1 MGETRN
7 IGMIRKLTINLSVI
21 LLMLSLVVINVSAE
35 DADESSAAGIAVIA
49 IFAIILV
56 LMAMLIFFA
65 QRYRRCPPDKV
76 IVIYG
81 RSGGKSAAKT
91 VHGGGILVW
100 PLIQDY
106 AYLDLKPLSIQIN
119 LTNALSNQNIRV
131 NVPSTFTVGISVEPN
146 LMQRAAERLLGLTVP
161 QIEELAQEIIFGQL
175 RLTIAMLT
183 IEEINQDR
191 DNFLELIMSNVG
203 KELNKIGLYLIN
215 VNITD
220 ITDESE
226 YIESIGKKAA
236 AEAVNIARV
245 DVANAER
252 DGSIGEA
259 QANRQRE
266 IEVAINAA
274 EAQKGR
280 KSAERD
286 QRVFVKEQ
294 ESLAVEGENISA
306 ASIAEYNAT
315 LAEKEAEADRRAEV
329 ARRTAETEI
338 QKAQYV
344 LEQERLRAEEIVREE
359 IAKTQIEIA
368 AEAEAERARRVAKG
382 EADAILFKYEAEAK
396 GVQQVLD
403 AKAAGYGRLIESSGG
418 DARAAA
424 TLLMVEKI
432 ENMVSAQVEAIRNLK
447 IDKITVWDGGNG
459 GVGDGSSS
467 TSNFVSSLVR
477 SLPPI
482 HDVAKMAGVEL
493 PEYLGKVSNDEQI
506 DVE

>member
-294 ESLAVEGENISA
+294 ESMAVEGENISA